1 MRDYLGEP
9 QATLTVCVEH
19 QPRWPEPAF
28 ASGRSTLFP
37 GELAI
42 LVGANSNHWRKIFN
56 VYAKLLCALK
66 PDAATDW
73 RALRDQ
79 QLFQPG
85 QQHGLRMGS
94 IVAENINENTGLTL
108 IAGKQYA
115 DALGLLSQA
124 TSLAPG
130 IFVHDHANCL
140 ITPYFDYRALS
151 DASIARL
158 AQIMTERWSDQT
170 ALVLAT

>member
-1 MRDYLGEP
+1 MRDYLGE
-9 QATLTVCVEH
+9 AHAALTVCVEH

-28 ASGRSTLFP
+28 ASGRSTLYP
-37 GELAI
+37 GELAK
-42 LVGANSNHWRKIFN
+42 LVDANSNHWRKIFN
-56 VYAKLLCALK
+56 VYAKLLYALR

-73 RALRDQ
+73 RALREQ

-94 IVAENINENTGLTL
+94 TLAEEVNQRAGLSL

-115 DALGLLSQA
+115 NALGLLNQA

-130 IFVHDHANCL
+130 IFLHDDRACL

-151 DASIARL
+151 DANITRL
-158 AQIMTERWSDQT
+158 AQIITERWPDQA